1 MTTGDKEM
9 SMYLRAASLSDYFCL
24 NGFLNV
30 LENICTD
37 NRSEQECSA
46 EQVNLLCVSLRKQRE
61 NQQPVKATVIA
72 ESVHGLALTSFP
84 RHRALQ

>member
-9 SMYLRAASLSDYFCL
+9 SMYPRAASLSDYFCL
-24 NGFLNV
+24 NGFLKV

-37 NRSEQECSA
+37 NGTEQEHSS

-61 NQQPVKATVIA
+61 NQQQPVKANVI
-72 ESVHGLALTSFP
+72 EQSVCSPGLDKLP
-84 RHRALQ
+84 